1 MVSYGTRWLYFVLCS
16 KCYVIL
22 VANDWKKWA
31 DMWWFLVTIWN
42 LDCKHLNSHWMTE
55 KWSECTNLLLSGFLQ
70 PQSGSS
76 SFMAFENSLLNHIS
90 WSLFMK
96 QKQLFY
102 YALGTEL
109 RNEKSQKYEHACMWA
124 RIESRCHPALF
135 IHHHHWNIY
144 SWQSWQKIDHSKLA
158 TRRQKNGFLHLF
170 PFHPSSDLF
179 TP

>member
-1 MVSYGTRWLYFVLCS
+1 M
-16 KCYVIL
+16 
-22 VANDWKKWA
+22 
-31 DMWWFLVTIWN
+31 FLVTIWN

-55 KWSECTNLLLSGFLQ
+55 KWSECTNFLLLSGFLQ
-70 PQSGSS
+70 PQSDSS
-76 SFMAFENSLLNHIS
+76 SFMAFENLLLNHIS

-96 QKQLFY
+96 QNKLFH

-109 RNEKSQKYEHACMWA
+109 PNENSQQYEHACEQAWNRDA
-124 RIESRCHPALF
+124 IQPLF

-179 TP
+179 SP